1 MEMKLDKDK
10 NVVLTTNGIT
20 ISLDLKTIELLQC
33 FVDREV
39 YFRDDVMLFLKKQV
53 EFGRI
58 PEEAISEERAIS
70 AVINDYADRRY
81 KQYRDLGNRLECVSC
96 AYLENPYFELLRSLN
111 SKNVGERIAEQEEM
125 GYTVTEIGVAIK
137 GHETDYHIMAE
148 GAPHE
153 GKAEGE
159 VNDG

>member
-33 FVDREV
+33 FVDRKV
-39 YFRDDVMLFLKKQV
+39 YFRDDVMSFLKKQV

-58 PEEAISEERAIS
+58 PKKALSEERAIR

-81 KQYRDLGNRLECVSC
+81 KQYRDFGNWLECVAY
-96 AYLENPYFELLRSLN
+96 AYLENPYFELFRSLN
-111 SKNVGERIAEQEEM
+111 SKNVGEQIAEQEELS
-125 GYTVTEIGVAIK
+125 
-137 GHETDYHIMAE
+137 
-148 GAPHE
+148 
-153 GKAEGE
+153 
-159 VNDG
+159 